1 MLTPLLLRNDECSI
15 YFASIVLLV
24 SARHQTTPPNLL
36 FDLPNEK
43 YSAILRSL
51 AEHLCEFE
59 CLVILS

>member
-24 SARHQTTPPNLL
+24 SARHQTTAPISLL
-36 FDLPNEK
+36 DLPNEK
-43 YSAILRSL
+43 LSPILHSL